1 MKYLLLILVSA
12 IVALGDVKLNV
23 VFKWNYANFTWE
35 SREQM
40 QAAVDSGNY
49 SPLRSLMYDATKADD
64 GRVFITLPKEFGPGT
79 PATLA
84 TVSNIEGPGGL
95 LLSPYPDW
103 SWHNSNCTCNRFTN
117 IHRVDIKCN
126 HLFVLDNGKIGLNQI
141 CNPKLLIFRLTD
153 NTLVKTIY
161 IPIDIA
167 TNLIGSGLLNTP
179 LIYVPGGC
187 SQILNEMIIFI
198 ADMQG
203 YGLIVY
209 DSSTKRMCRVESDY
223 MRPTDGFVS
232 IANDN
237 FTYINGIFS
246 MTTLYDDLFYAPVSG
261 KEIYKINIKT
271 LLTCPDKEQANA
283 ENKFMIKL
291 SSQSGQ
297 ITSAGHAILYSD
309 SQAISLLGTN
319 VYEKSD
325 KNTVRFLFFTYNLI
339 KNINVVSD

>member
-117 IHRVDIKCN
+117 IHRVDVSIT
-126 HLFVLDNGKIGLNQI
+126 
-141 CNPKLLIFRLTD
+141 IF
-153 NTLVKTIY
+153 
-161 IPIDIA
+161 
-167 TNLIGSGLLNTP
+167 
-179 LIYVPGGC
+179 
-187 SQILNEMIIFI
+187 
-198 ADMQG
+198 
-203 YGLIVY
+203 
-209 DSSTKRMCRVESDY
+209 SSTKYSY
-223 MRPTDGFVS
+223 FV
-232 IANDN
+232 IKIIIKITHNLLCIMHIRLRA
-237 FTYINGIFS
+237 
-246 MTTLYDDLFYAPVSG
+246 YAIRG
-261 KEIYKINIKT
+261 
-271 LLTCPDKEQANA
+271 
-283 ENKFMIKL
+283 
-291 SSQSGQ
+291 
-297 ITSAGHAILYSD
+297 
-309 SQAISLLGTN
+309 
-319 VYEKSD
+319 
-325 KNTVRFLFFTYNLI
+325 NT
-339 KNINVVSD
+339 